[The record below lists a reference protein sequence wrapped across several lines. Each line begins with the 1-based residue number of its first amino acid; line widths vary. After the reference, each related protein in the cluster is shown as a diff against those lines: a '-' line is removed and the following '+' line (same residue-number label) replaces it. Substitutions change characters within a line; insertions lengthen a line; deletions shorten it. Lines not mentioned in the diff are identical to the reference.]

1 MYHLLGNMFQMA
13 LGFYLFLY
21 IQFISWEN
29 HNADEGVIDHKDSM
43 FDSLWNI
50 RELMAYNANNSLQ

>member
-1 MYHLLGNMFQMA
+1 MYHRPENMFQIA

-21 IQFISWEN
+21 VEFISWVN

-50 RELMAYNANNSLQ
+50 RELMAHDANNSLQ